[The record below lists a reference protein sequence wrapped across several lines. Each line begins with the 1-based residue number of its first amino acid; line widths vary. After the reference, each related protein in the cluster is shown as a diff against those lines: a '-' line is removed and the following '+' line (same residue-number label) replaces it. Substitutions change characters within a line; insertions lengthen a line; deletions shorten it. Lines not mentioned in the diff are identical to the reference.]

1 MLQFFFRPPF
11 VGVSDPTLGRRCDI
25 EGLARKV
32 SSRSGFLEAC
42 GAKAMEEMTVFIKK
56 CFESSED
63 VREAP
68 KQVFVQEGFESN
80 KYVRERSK
88 AVLDT

>member
-1 MLQFFFRPPF
+1 MLQYFFKDSF
-11 VGVSDPTLGRRCDI
+11 VGVWDPILGRSCDI

-32 SSRSGFLEAC
+32 SSRSGFLEVR
-42 GAKAMEEMTVFIKK
+42 GARAMEKIPVFIKK
-56 CFESSED
+56 CFESY
-63 VREAP
+63 
-68 KQVFVQEGFESN
+68 

>member
-1 MLQFFFRPPF
+1 MLQYFFRPPF
-11 VGVSDPTLGRRCDI
+11 VGVSDPVLGRSCDI

-32 SSRSGFLEAC
+32 SSRSGFLEVC
-42 GAKAMEEMTVFIKK
+42 GARAMQKMTVFIKK

-63 VREAP
+63 VRVAP
-68 KQVFVQEGFESN
+68 KQVFVEEGFESN